1 MRTTDGAVGTVTLD
15 AKTSVV
21 LASRGQATALSVLVD
36 SLGDPVDARIVADSH
51 VVRIDQDDLEV
62 LVGGIL
68 VDPVGVQHTEVGSDA
83 ANTLLGNRAK
93 VADELELVDTVVL
106 GLAIDNT
113 LEVRS
118 LAATTADSNSVH
130 DVALLGLV
138 AQAVSLVSTSG
149 TSHALDLVSL
159 AVLPSSARN
168 KNRQQAQGVSDC
180 TRKSRPCAVDLPNTK
195 QKAKSI
201 ALLLS
206 PQLLKILVSSHF
218 ILGPGLPQEVLWG
231 IKRSKGLQSID
242 QQMSIIHHPRG
253 QQTQTKGVEV

>member
-1 MRTTDGAVGTVTLD
+1 MICCGTRYKLVQSPGLEATLSTKGLTVSAENLGVEALPGGAVRTTDGAVGTVALD
-15 AKTSVV
+15 AKTPVV

-138 AQAVSLVSTSG
+138 AQAVSLVGTSG
-149 TSHALDLVSL
+149 ASHALDLVSL

-180 TRKSRPCAVDLPNTK
+180 TRKSRP
-195 QKAKSI
+195 
-201 ALLLS
+201 
-206 PQLLKILVSSHF
+206 
-218 ILGPGLPQEVLWG
+218 
-231 IKRSKGLQSID
+231 
-242 QQMSIIHHPRG
+242 
-253 QQTQTKGVEV
+253 